1 MAVKAGESPGTRT
14 ITVAH
19 SPDSD
24 DAFMFYGLATNKLE
38 TDGLKFEHTLKDIQ
52 TLNEDAKQGV
62 YDVTAISFHA
72 YAYVA
77 DKYALLPH
85 GASIGDK
92 YGPILVT
99 REPRD
104 AEEIPK
110 MHIAVP
116 GELTSAFLALRIYN
130 SDFKYSVVPFDKIM
144 DAVHKGEVDAGL
156 LIHEGQLF
164 YKQMGLDKVLDL
176 GEWWHERTGL
186 PLPMGGNVIRR
197 DLGPDLMR
205 QVSKHLHRS
214 IVFSMENRED
224 ALAYA
229 MQFARDMQPELADRF
244 VAMWVN
250 DLTLDYGDRGK
261 EAVNRLLTEGYEKGI
276 IPDKVAV
283 DFVDQD

>member
-1 MAVKAGESPGTRT
+1 METTPEKRI

-38 TDGLKFEHTLKDIQ
+38 TNGLKFEHTLKDIQ
-52 TLNEDAKQGV
+52 TLNEDAKNGV

-72 YAYVA
+72 FAYVS

-92 YGPILVT
+92 YGPILVSK
-99 REPRD
+99 EQHK
-104 AEEIPK
+104 AEDIPNLK
-110 MHIAVP
+110 IAIP

-130 SDFKYSVVPFDKIM
+130 QDFEYVVVPFDEII
-144 DAVHKGEVDAGL
+144 DYVLKGKADAGL

-176 GEWWHERTGL
+176 GEWWHEKTGL

-197 DLGPDLMR
+197 ELGEELMR
-205 QVSKHLHRS
+205 EVSKHLHRS
-214 IVFSMENRED
+214 IVYSMDNRED

-229 MQFARDMQPELADRF
+229 MQFARDMPPELADRF

-250 DLTLDYGDRGK
+250 DLTLDYGERGK
-261 EAVNRLLTEGYEKGI
+261 EAVRLLLKEGFEKGI
-276 IPDKVAV
+276 IKNDVQV
-283 DFVDQD
+283 DFVE

>member
-1 MAVKAGESPGTRT
+1 MDRTNGKRT

-38 TDGLKFEHTLKDIQ
+38 TNNLKFEHTLKDIQ
-52 TLNEDAKQGV
+52 TLNEDAKNEV
-62 YDVTAISFHA
+62 YDVTAVSFHA
-72 YAYVA
+72 YAYIS

-92 YGPILVT
+92 YGPILVSKEK
-99 REPRD
+99 RR
-104 AEEIPK
+104 AEEIPGMK
-110 MHIAVP
+110 IAVP

-130 SDFKYSVVPFDKIM
+130 QDFEYVVVPFDEIIET
-144 DAVHKGEVDAGL
+144 VQKGKADAGL

-164 YKQMGLDKVLDL
+164 YKQIGLAKVLDL
-176 GEWWHERTGL
+176 GEWWFEKTGL

-197 DLGPDLMR
+197 KLGDELMKE
-205 QVSKHLHRS
+205 VSKYLHKS
-214 IVFSMENRED
+214 IVYSMENRED

-229 MQFARDMQPELADRF
+229 MQFARDMPPELADRF

-250 DLTLDYGDRGK
+250 DLTLDYGQRGRDAVKLLLK
-261 EAVNRLLTEGYEKGI
+261 EGFEKGI
-276 IPDKVAV
+276 IPHRVEV
-283 DFVDQD
+283 DFVD

>member
-1 MAVKAGESPGTRT
+1 MAVQATETSAIRT

-52 TLNEDAKQGV
+52 KLNEDAKNGV
-62 YDVTAISFHA
+62 FDVTAISFHA
-72 YAYVA
+72 FAYVA

-92 YGPILVT
+92 YGPILVSKD
-99 REPRD
+99 PRK
-104 AEEIPK
+104 ASEIGSMK
-110 MHIAVP
+110 IAIP

-130 SDFKYSVVPFDKIM
+130 SDFEYVVVPFDEII
-144 DAVHKGEVDAGL
+144 DAVQKEKVDAGL

-164 YKQMGLDKVLDL
+164 YNRLGLHKVLDL
-176 GEWWHERTGL
+176 GEWWFEKTGL

-197 DLGPDLMR
+197 DLGTELMQ
-205 QVSKHLHRS
+205 QVSKYLHES
-214 IVFSMENRED
+214 IVYSMDNRED

-250 DLTLDYGDRGK
+250 DLTLDYGDRGR
-261 EAVNRLLTEGYEKGI
+261 EAVRRLLKEGHEKGI
-276 IPDKVAV
+276 IPHEVKV
-283 DFVDQD
+283 DFV